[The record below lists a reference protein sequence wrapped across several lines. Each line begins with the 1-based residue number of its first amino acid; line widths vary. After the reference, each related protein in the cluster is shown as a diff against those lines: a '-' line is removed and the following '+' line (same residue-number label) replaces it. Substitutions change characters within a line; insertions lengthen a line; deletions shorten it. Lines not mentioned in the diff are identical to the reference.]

1 MRFLIFNFYLFLFCH
16 VALSQGVNSL
26 VDKRRSLRVDLLLSG
41 DVTNVTM
48 KVRGISAYNQGGT
61 GLWGGHNSG
70 QGEYR
75 FTLVAK
81 NSQCVVYQDG
91 FSSLFDEWAS
101 SDFPGKTPVEFQQV
115 LVMPMPMDDVEL
127 IVDKRSKKGYYYP
140 ILKQDIKVG
149 QVAGFKPPFIAEVNQ
164 LVGFN
169 PSSQMVDVLLVAE
182 GYTESEKNKFKADA
196 ARFVEYF
203 LSSVPFAGCANALN
217 IHSVFYP
224 SRQSGCI
231 QPNQG
236 KNPETVLGA
245 SFNTFGSERYLQT
258 LNIFTLADYA
268 AAVPHDLIVVLVNT
282 SEYGGGGVFNSFAIG
297 SVDHPLSMAVLM
309 HEIGH
314 AFAGLGDEYYD
325 SEVPYSDFYSADVEP
340 WEPNI
345 TTLVDFDSKWKAD
358 MANGSVGLVEGAGYS
373 AKGIYRAQEH
383 CLMKA
388 LNAPF
393 CQVCQKAVAT
403 RIRLVVG
410 EQ

>member
-1 MRFLIFNFYLFLFCH
+1 MLLFCQ

-26 VDKRRSLRVDLLLSG
+26 VDQERSLRVDLLMRG
-41 DVTNVTM
+41 DAKNTTM
-48 KVRGISAYNQGGT
+48 KVRGICAFPQGGT
-61 GLWGGHNSG
+61 GLWGGFNAG
-70 QGEYR
+70 RGEYR
-75 FTLVAK
+75 FTLVSK
-81 NSQCVVYQDG
+81 TNHRLVYQDG

-115 LVMPMPMDDVEL
+115 LVMPMPLEDVEL

-149 QVAGFKPPFIAEVNQ
+149 QVPGFKHPFMAEVNQ
-164 LVGFN
+164 LAGSN
-169 PSSQMVDVLLVAE
+169 SPSQAVDVLLVAE
-182 GYTESEKNKFKADA
+182 GYPESEKNKFKADA
-196 ARFVEYF
+196 GRFVEYF
-203 LSSVPFAGCANALN
+203 LSSVPFAGCANAFN

-268 AAVPHDLIVVLVNT
+268 AAAPHDLIVVLVNT
-282 SEYGGGGVFNSFAIG
+282 NEYGGGGVFNSFAIG

-345 TTLVDFDSKWKAD
+345 TTLVDFDSKWKTD

-393 CQVCQKAVAT
+393 CQVCQKAVAA